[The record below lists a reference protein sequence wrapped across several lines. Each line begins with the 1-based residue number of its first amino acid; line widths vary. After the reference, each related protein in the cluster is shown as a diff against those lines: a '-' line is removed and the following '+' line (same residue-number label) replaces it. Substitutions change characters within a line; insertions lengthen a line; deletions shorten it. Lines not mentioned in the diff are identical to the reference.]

1 MSNLFS
7 KINRESFRA
16 AVLSFFITLLVLGFV
31 CGCAAVL
38 YNTSSVLYG
47 AEAVSIKRGNNTVE
61 MQWMDRTMTVGLKEA
76 EQELSSLA
84 GYAPLVPDELRG
96 FLLAAGGVR
105 CAAYWFWQQV
115 ADSFPEGVF
124 AITIL

>member
-16 AVLSFFITLLVLGFV
+16 AVLSFFITLLILGFV

-47 AEAVSIKRGNNTVE
+47 AEAVSIKRGNSTVE

-76 EQELSSLA
+76 E
-84 GYAPLVPDELRG
+84 YAPLVPGELRG

>member
-16 AVLSFFITLLVLGFV
+16 AVLSFFITLLILGFV

-47 AEAVSIKRGNNTVE
+47 AEAVSIKRGNST
-61 MQWMDRTMTVGLKEA
+61 
-76 EQELSSLA
+76 ELSSLA
-84 GYAPLVPDELRG
+84 GYAPLVPGELRG